1 MIDVTI
7 TIAGLHD
14 RTACDLLEFLRCY
27 CKCFQSFGSKQVIEM
42 LLHRCEYQ
50 TSIAANNR
58 LLGFDLSLI
67 GEWILFEEISV
78 VVRVKD
84 NY

>member
-7 TIAGLHD
+7 TIAGL
-14 RTACDLLEFLRCY
+14 CDLLEFLRCY
-27 CKCFQSFGSKQVIEM
+27 CKCFQMGSK
-42 LLHRCEYQ
+42 
-50 TSIAANNR
+50 ANNG

-84 NY
+84 NYY

>member
-1 MIDVTI
+1 MSRSRLQDC
-7 TIAGLHD
+7 TIAL
-14 RTACDLLEFLRCY
+14 RAIFWSFLGVIVNVVL
-27 CKCFQSFGSKQVIEM
+27 GSK
-42 LLHRCEYQ
+42 
-50 TSIAANNR
+50 ANNG

-84 NY
+84 NYY

>member
-1 MIDVTI
+1 MSRSRLQDC
-7 TIAGLHD
+7 TIAL
-14 RTACDLLEFLRCY
+14 RALLEFLRCY
-27 CKCFQSFGSKQVIEM
+27 CKCFQMGSK
-42 LLHRCEYQ
+42 
-50 TSIAANNR
+50 ANNG

-84 NY
+84 NYY

>member
-27 CKCFQSFGSKQVIEM
+27 CKCFQSFGFKTVASTKNSNVQIM
-42 LLHRCEYQ
+42 GCWC
-50 TSIAANNR
+50 
-58 LLGFDLSLI
+58 FDLSLI

-84 NY
+84 NYY

>member
-1 MIDVTI
+1 MSRSRLQDC
-7 TIAGLHD
+7 TIAP
-14 RTACDLLEFLRCY
+14 RAIFWSFLGVIVNVCRV
-27 CKCFQSFGSKQVIEM
+27 GSK
-42 LLHRCEYQ
+42 
-50 TSIAANNR
+50 ANNG

-84 NY
+84 NYY

>member
-14 RTACDLLEFLRCY
+14 RTECDLLEFLRCY
-27 CKCFQSFGSKQVIEM
+27 CKCFQMGSK
-42 LLHRCEYQ
+42 
-50 TSIAANNR
+50 ANNG
-58 LLGFDLSLI
+58 LLWCFDLSLI

-84 NY
+84 NYY